1 VPDFRVRTMR
11 RNEVESALDLIDA
24 VVEERRWL
32 SAEPPMPRERL
43 RDRTLEALDD
53 PHCLL
58 LVAADD
64 GDRVI
69 GELSAFG
76 RPNRPA
82 DIGMSVAK
90 EWRGQGIGTS
100 LMEECVGWAREN
112 GIHKLALWVWPHND
126 IAVHLYEKFGFE
138 REGLLRSHYKR
149 ANGDV
154 WDVIVMGL
162 LLE

>member
-1 VPDFRVRTMR
+1 MR
-11 RNEVESALDLIDA
+11 RDEVEAMLDLIDD

-43 RDRTLEALDD
+43 RERTLEALED
-53 PHCLL
+53 PRCLL

-64 GDRVI
+64 GDRLI
-69 GELSAFG
+69 GALSAFG

-90 EWRGQGIGTS
+90 EWRGRGVGTS
-100 LMEECVGWAREN
+100 LLKACVNWARAN
-112 GIHKLALWVWPHND
+112 RIHKLALWVWPHND
-126 IAVHLYEKFGFE
+126 VALRLYEKFGFQ